1 MAIVADYKHISDRS
15 IDLKVASSEIAGR
28 MIHTFEFNLAEDPVS
43 GEGAL
48 IAWNMRRELQD
59 SVNYKVEVNGSYAAR
74 YTANETDW
82 HAVHENIPSNS
93 IHQGENTVTFEVTS
107 GAGIVSIGD
116 VTLWYRKSV

>member
-1 MAIVADYKHISDRS
+1 MAIVADYKHISDKS
-15 IDLKVASSEIAGR
+15 IDLKVASSEIAGT
-28 MIHTFEFNLAEDPVS
+28 MIHTFEFHLAEDPVS

-48 IAWNMRRELQD
+48 IAWNMRRELAD

-93 IHQGENTVTFEVTS
+93 IHTGENTVTFEVTS

-116 VTLWYRKSV
+116 VTLWYRKSI

>member
-59 SVNYKVEVNGSYAAR
+59 SVNYKVEVNGSYAA
-74 YTANETDW
+74 
-82 HAVHENIPSNS
+82 
-93 IHQGENTVTFEVTS
+93 
-107 GAGIVSIGD
+107 
-116 VTLWYRKSV
+116 